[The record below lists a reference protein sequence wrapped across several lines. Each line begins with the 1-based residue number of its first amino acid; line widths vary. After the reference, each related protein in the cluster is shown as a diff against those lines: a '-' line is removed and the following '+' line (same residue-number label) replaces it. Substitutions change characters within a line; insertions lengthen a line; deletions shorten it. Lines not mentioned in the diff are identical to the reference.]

1 VLEGDVEGVE
11 MLPLV
16 LVAGALEGGYGC
28 GRDWVLLERLDST
41 VCGYAGTEGLLVLE
55 AKDKAGAEELELD
68 VPVSETERLPER
80 GASELEILL
89 ELEVGDITT
98 TDEVTRVVIVFP

>member
-1 VLEGDVEGVE
+1 MLEGDVEGVE

-41 VCGYAGTEGLLVLE
+41 V
-55 AKDKAGAEELELD
+55 
-68 VPVSETERLPER
+68 
-80 GASELEILL
+80 
-89 ELEVGDITT
+89 
-98 TDEVTRVVIVFP
+98 

>member
-1 VLEGDVEGVE
+1 
-11 MLPLV
+11 M
-16 LVAGALEGGYGC
+16 
-28 GRDWVLLERLDST
+28 
-41 VCGYAGTEGLLVLE
+41 LE

-98 TDEVTRVVIVFP
+98 TEEVTRVVIVLP